1 MKSKTARDE
10 QFPVNFL
17 VPRHLRPQLKAYY
30 VAARLA
36 DNIADDPQLAQN
48 EKQDRLSKI
57 KQAFCKP
64 LSGNDFPEI
73 RRLGKIFMTENLDAS
88 LFVDLLTAFE
98 RDAAGQTIRVWEE
111 LIGYCR
117 YSAAPVGR
125 FVLALYHESISA
137 FLPAEQLCIILQLI
151 NHLGD
156 IKADLSGLGRCYLPE
171 DMMQKYGVR
180 SSDLGLSLTTPAVK
194 ALLSEIIARIEG
206 MLRDAAC
213 LSGQVQ
219 NFRLRL
225 NVGVILSLTNSML
238 KKYKK
243 SDLLQRPPRLSWADW
258 FKAFVIG
265 FCRAFRRRASG
276 QGRVL

>member
-17 VPRHLRPQLKAYY
+17 VPRHLRPHLKAYY

-48 EKQDRLSKI
+48 EKQNRLSKI